1 MKILLIITAVFEG
14 FVGLGLLLVPEL
26 VGSTLLNTPLDTPG
40 GLIAARIAGAA
51 ILSLAIC
58 CWKAYGFVMKEAAL
72 EILTA
77 MLFYNFAAAAVL
89 VYGGTQLGLQS
100 ALIWPAIVVHGVL
113 GLWCAA
119 LIWRTVVKQQ
129 RPDNTGKSL

>member
-1 MKILLIITAVFEG
+1 MKILLIITAIFEG
-14 FVGLGLLLVPEL
+14 VVGLGLLLVPEL

-40 GLIAARIAGAA
+40 GSIAARIAGVA

-58 CWKAYGFVMKEAAL
+58 CWKAYRFVSEEAAL

-77 MLFYNFAAAAVL
+77 MLFYNFATAAVL
-89 VYGGTQLGLQS
+89 AYGGTQLGLQS
-100 ALIWPAIVVHGVL
+100 TLIWPAIVVHGVL

-119 LIWRTVVKQQ
+119 LIWRTVVKQK
-129 RPDNTGKSL
+129 RPDNTGQSL